1 MKETLMNIALS
12 DIESNPNRDLN
23 FNPLHEEKL
32 VALMA
37 SINETGFWSNVIVRP
52 HPEKK
57 GKYQL
62 SYGHH
67 RLESAKR
74 CGIKEAEFVVRNLDD
89 NFMIK
94 MMEAENSEDYRYCP
108 LSLLESC
115 RAVVNALAEGR
126 IASFYKV
133 EDGTLPPE
141 GNPERYRGTFKQGEK
156 WQAQHSVNREP
167 VYLGL
172 FATRKEAAQAY
183 RTAVK
188 GTFVFV
194 GNTEGIRYA
203 PSFIPVLSVGD
214 KGGQTLRFPYNVADI
229 SRFLGREVAK
239 GKDTNGNP
247 VEGADSKTRAALD
260 ALYLLEVKAINV
272 ATIKEMNWSQLIRYV
287 ADAKAHRERT
297 VLRVV
302 KTKDEIAK
310 LNAEA
315 LRIQAEQ
322 KTKEKTIADAK
333 AALVKKLAEAKREG
347 DAKAAKEA
355 KERMAVKEAEAEKAA
370 ETFEVKKA
378 ALNVKVAEVKQKEVT
393 AKEED
398 KYLPVRK
405 EADRIVHKL
414 ERRDEEAEIKALARR
429 PLNANDRE
437 RLRQAALKLGEWYNT
452 WVADLFL
459 PPLSTKSSLAEYH
472 NREEAKRRVESKET
486 K

>member
-1 MKETLMNIALS
+1 MKIKLK
-12 DIESNPNRDLN
+12 DIFLNPNRDLV
-23 FNPLHEEKL
+23 FNPLNEQKVL
-32 VALMA
+32 ALME
-37 SINETGFWSNVIVRP
+37 SINATGFWTNTILRKSP
-52 HPEKK
+52 DGK
-57 GKYQL
+57 GYQQA
-62 SYGHH
+62 YGAH
-67 RLESAKR
+67 RVEAARR
-74 CGIKEAEFVVRNLDD
+74 CGITEAEFVVRELDEG
-89 NFMIK
+89 MMLK
-94 MMEAENSEDYRYCP
+94 MLELENSEDYRYCP

-115 RAVVNALAEGR
+115 RAVVNALADGR
-126 IASFYKV
+126 I
-133 EDGTLPPE
+133 PPFQ
-141 GNPERYRGTFKQGEK
+141 RG
-156 WQAQHSVNREP
+156 S
-167 VYLGL
+167 
-172 FATRKEAAQAY
+172 
-183 RTAVK
+183 RTNV
-188 GTFVFV
+188 
-194 GNTEGIRYA
+194 TELRYA
-203 PSFIPVLSVGD
+203 PSFCPVSVSPAKPAEDEKSYSVTDIARYLGKIRTS
-214 KGGQTLRFPYNVADI
+214 KGEDSADPK
-229 SRFLGREVAK
+229 V
-239 GKDTNGNP
+239 
-247 VEGADSKTRAALD
+247 RAAID
-260 ALYLLEVKAINV
+260 ALYLLEVKV
-272 ATIKEMNWSQLIRYV
+272 IKTSDIQGVNWAQLGRYV

-297 VLRVV
+297 VLRTV

-322 KTKEKTIADAK
+322 KAKEKTIADAK

-459 PPLSTKSSLAEYH
+459 PPLSTKSSLAEYR
-472 NREEAKRRVESKET
+472 NREEAKRRAESKET

>member
-12 DIESNPNRDLN
+12 DIENNPNRDLN

-37 SINETGFWSNVIVRP
+37 SINDTGFWSNVIVRP

-74 CGIKEAEFVVRNLDD
+74 CGIKEAEFVVRKLDD

-126 IASFYKV
+126 IAAFYAV
-133 EDGTLPPE
+133 EDGTRPYSPPRTAS
-141 GNPERYRGTFKQGEK
+141 GKWMAQPNVGGTQK
-156 WQAQHSVNREP
+156 
-167 VYLGL
+167 YLGS
-172 FATRKEAAQAY
+172 FETRAEAVLAY
-183 RTAVK
+183 QNEIK
-188 GTFVFV
+188 GRVII
-194 GNTEGIRYA
+194 EGALELRCA
-203 PSFIPVLSVGD
+203 PSFSPVSLVSD
-214 KGGQTLRFPYNVADI
+214 EMLRTPQILYTAKNIAK
-229 SRFLGREVAK
+229 FLGKINIRATGREDAARNVR
-239 GKDTNGNP
+239 T
-247 VEGADSKTRAALD
+247 ALD

-272 ATIKEMNWSQLIRYV
+272 ATIKDMNWAQLGRYV

-297 VLRVV
+297 VLRIV

-322 KTKEKTIADAK
+322 KAKEKTIADAK

-459 PPLSTKSSLAEYH
+459 PPLSTKSSLAEYR
-472 NREEAKRRVESKET
+472 NREEAKRRAESKET

>member
-1 MKETLMNIALS
+1 M
-12 DIESNPNRDLN
+12 
-23 FNPLHEEKL
+23 
-32 VALMA
+32 
-37 SINETGFWSNVIVRP
+37 
-52 HPEKK
+52 
-57 GKYQL
+57 
-62 SYGHH
+62 
-67 RLESAKR
+67 
-74 CGIKEAEFVVRNLDD
+74 
-89 NFMIK
+89 MIK
-94 MMEAENSEDYRYCP
+94 MMENENAEEYRYNP
-108 LSLLESC
+108 LSLLETC
-115 RAVVNALAEGR
+115 KAVVNALDAGR
-126 IASFYKV
+126 IAPFYVNVVDDNTKGYSKLR
-133 EDGTLPPE
+133 D
-141 GNPERYRGTFKQGEK
+141 K
-156 WQAQHSVNREP
+156 WQAQICIEGKKVF
-167 VYLGL
+167 LGH
-172 FATRKEAAQAY
+172 FETEEEAANAYKEARIAHL
-183 RTAVK
+183 
-188 GTFVFV
+188 
-194 GNTEGIRYA
+194 IRVSEARIA
-203 PSFIPVLSVGD
+203 PSFAPHPTDGKVPWDFNLFTKQYTVVD
-214 KGGQTLRFPYNVADI
+214 
-229 SRFLGREVAK
+229 VAK
-239 GKDTNGNP
+239 YLGKMYGVTPDRN
-247 VEGADSKTRAALD
+247 VRAALD

-272 ATIKEMNWSQLIRYV
+272 ATIKDMNWAQLGRYV

-297 VLRVV
+297 VLRTV

-322 KTKEKTIADAK
+322 KAKEKTIADAK

-459 PPLSTKSSLAEYH
+459 PPLSTKSSLAEYR